1 MATKKSKAAK
11 KATTGTGR
19 EQVVLRFRKG
29 LKGAVIKAAGDV
41 SLNSFI
47 ESLLAKRVGFKL
59 A

>member
-1 MATKKSKAAK
+1 MATKKKAAK
-11 KATTGTGR
+11 KATGTGR

-29 LKGAVIKAAGDV
+29 LKAAVIKQAGDV

-47 ESLLAKRVGFKL
+47 ESKLAKSVGFKL

>member
-1 MATKKSKAAK
+1 MATKKKAAK
-11 KATTGTGR
+11 KAGTGR

-29 LKGAVIKAAGDV
+29 LKAAVIKAAGDV

-47 ESLLAKRVGFKL
+47 ETKLAKSVGFKL

>member
-1 MATKKSKAAK
+1 MATKKKAAK
-11 KATTGTGR
+11 KATTGNGR

-29 LKGAVIKAAGDV
+29 LKNAVIKAAGDQ

-47 ESLLAKRVGFKL
+47 ESKLAKSVGFSL

>member
-1 MATKKSKAAK
+1 MATKAKKAK
-11 KATTGTGR
+11 KATDTGR

-29 LKGAVIKAAGDV
+29 LKGAVIKAAGDQ

-47 ESLLAKRVGFKL
+47 ETKLAKSVGFKL

>member
-1 MATKKSKAAK
+1 MAKAKKAAAK
-11 KATTGTGR
+11 KATTSGR

-29 LKGAVIKAAGDV
+29 LKNAVIKAAGDV

-47 ESLLAKRVGFKL
+47 ESKLAKSVGFSL